1 MTSTSG
7 SVNNPPHMSKLATS
21 ESSTYGT
28 GSPHG
33 SPRLVMAHHLPSV
46 LSPYRDSS
54 SRFQS
59 IGSPRTSSPRISV
72 LTREA
77 SFGSLHYPASSSR
90 PASPSTSHMPERSYS
105 PSPSSGAQSA
115 AARMSTRPLPPRR
128 LSDTSRL
135 VSSALSQGASGCA
148 GLSHP
153 AGASDITMF
162 DDAPG
167 SPRPP
172 LSPGIL
178 PPHLS
183 GQTNTGLASAP
194 LPRSP
199 YDTYAANS
207 PSRYGELYAPSPK
220 RDVFR
225 FNAAPAGAPGW
236 RSSSSASL
244 ATGRGD
250 GSPWYENRNSP
261 FASSSVRAGSS
272 GLGSRPG
279 SVSGDED
286 AHSYRMSNDVL
297 PPEDEAATSARPSPA
312 YTPYGRTP
320 ASAAAAA
327 TTAGMPVRSD
337 SSGYSSPMYRASALP
352 NAPSPYLANSTPT
365 VAYPPRGM
373 AYRAA
378 EWQGDM
384 YADHAADS
392 YGLRSRPKYENDVY
406 AADTPPAGSY
416 PDTYYNPP
424 YPRGTPNS
432 MPYKYSSAAASVT
445 RSDVDMSSADE
456 RSGDDE
462 KMMHTPR
469 RYVAKPSAL
478 ASSATASATGLGLGP
493 GPVQPA
499 PGSGSAVH
507 RFVTGH
513 GLGSV
518 PATSTATLPS
528 GSGPAPSS
536 SPAVLGSTASA
547 MTSGLPESDSGG
559 PKLHVCDACNKTFSR
574 RSDLARHRRIHTGER
589 PYPCEFP
596 GCGKSF
602 IQRSALTVHSRVHSG
617 ERPHQCEFEGCGKSF
632 SDSSS
637 LARHRRTHTGRRPYV
652 CTVPSCGKMF
662 TRRTTLNRHV
672 RSHQMPLKKGTAD
685 AAFIDDAPE
694 SEEDDDDDDSS
705 DDVH

>member
-1 MTSTSG
+1 
-7 SVNNPPHMSKLATS
+7 
-21 ESSTYGT
+21 
-28 GSPHG
+28 
-33 SPRLVMAHHLPSV
+33 
-46 LSPYRDSS
+46 
-54 SRFQS
+54 
-59 IGSPRTSSPRISV
+59 
-72 LTREA
+72 
-77 SFGSLHYPASSSR
+77 
-90 PASPSTSHMPERSYS
+90 
-105 PSPSSGAQSA
+105 
-115 AARMSTRPLPPRR
+115 
-128 LSDTSRL
+128 
-135 VSSALSQGASGCA
+135 
-148 GLSHP
+148 
-153 AGASDITMF
+153 
-162 DDAPG
+162 
-167 SPRPP
+167 
-172 LSPGIL
+172 
-178 PPHLS
+178 
-183 GQTNTGLASAP
+183 
-194 LPRSP
+194 
-199 YDTYAANS
+199 
-207 PSRYGELYAPSPK
+207 
-220 RDVFR
+220 
-225 FNAAPAGAPGW
+225 
-236 RSSSSASL
+236 
-244 ATGRGD
+244 
-250 GSPWYENRNSP
+250 
-261 FASSSVRAGSS
+261 
-272 GLGSRPG
+272 
-279 SVSGDED
+279 
-286 AHSYRMSNDVL
+286 
-297 PPEDEAATSARPSPA
+297 
-312 YTPYGRTP
+312 
-320 ASAAAAA
+320 
-327 TTAGMPVRSD
+327 
-337 SSGYSSPMYRASALP
+337 
-352 NAPSPYLANSTPT
+352 
-365 VAYPPRGM
+365 
-373 AYRAA
+373 
-378 EWQGDM
+378 M

-518 PATSTATLPS
+518 PATTTATLPS

-536 SPAVLGSTASA
+536 SPAVLGPTASA

-694 SEEDDDDDDSS
+694 SEEEDDDDDSS